1 MPDRPSSRSSPA
13 SGRPTKAP
21 GYRPLY
27 RQAYDLLA
35 VRIHKGTWRPAEA
48 LPSEQALAA
57 ELGVSHGTVRKA
69 LDALV
74 ADKLLQR
81 RQGKGTFVVE
91 QTAEQA
97 LFQFFRICDRD
108 GKRATPTSSNATV
121 VRRPATRLEAKR
133 LELKPKSDV
142 YAIGRVRSV
151 DQTPLIRETL
161 VVSVDRFP
169 DLDQRKPLPNTIY
182 VLYQQAYG
190 ALVTE
195 AQEQVIA
202 VAATATD
209 AKVLNVA
216 KGTPLLKVERIALDH
231 QKNPLELRMSFVRT
245 DSLSYSV
252 SLK

>member
-1 MPDRPSSRSSPA
+1 MAQKPSSGGPA
-13 SGRPTKAP
+13 PSERPAKAP
-21 GYRPLY
+21 GFRPLY
-27 RQAYDLLA
+27 QQAYDLLA

-48 LPSEQALAA
+48 LPSELALAA

-97 LFQFFRICDRD
+97 LFQFFRICRRD
-108 GKRATPTSSNATV
+108 GQRTTPTSSNASV
-121 VRRPATRLEAKR
+121 SRRAATREEAKR
-133 LELKPKSDV
+133 LQLEPKADV
-142 YAIGRVRSV
+142 FSVARVRAI
-151 DQTPLIRETL
+151 DGEPAIRETL
-161 VVSVDRFP
+161 TVSADRFP
-169 DLDQRKPLPNTIY
+169 DLDEHTPLPNTIY

-195 AQEQVIA
+195 AQEQVMA

-209 AKVLNVA
+209 AKVLKVD
-216 KGTPLLKVERIALDH
+216 KGAPLLKVIRIALDH
-231 QKNPLELRMSFVRT
+231 QKTPLELRISYVRT
-245 DSLSYSV
+245 DNLSYSV

>member
-1 MPDRPSSRSSPA
+1 M
-13 SGRPTKAP
+13 
-21 GYRPLY
+21 
-27 RQAYDLLA
+27 
-35 VRIHKGTWRPAEA
+35 RIHNGTWRPAEA

-97 LFQFFRICDRD
+97 LFQFFRICDSEGERT
-108 GKRATPTSSNATV
+108 TPTSSNATAV
-121 VRRPATRLEAKR
+121 PRLATANEAKR
-133 LELKPKSDV
+133 LAIKPKAPVFSI
-142 YAIGRVRSV
+142 ARVRSV
-151 DQTPLIRETL
+151 EGAPAIRETL
-161 VVSVDRFP
+161 VVSAARFP
-169 DLDQRKPLPNTIY
+169 DLDQHSPLPNTIY

-195 AQEQVIA
+195 AQEQVTA

-209 AKVLNVA
+209 AKVLKIE
-216 KGTPLLKVERIALDH
+216 KGSPLLRVERVALDH
-231 QKNPLELRMSFVRT
+231 QKNPIELRISFVRSN
-245 DSLSYSV
+245 SLSYAV

>member
-1 MPDRPSSRSSPA
+1 MPQRSSSRSGPR

-21 GYRPLY
+21 GFRPLY

-35 VRIHKGTWRPAEA
+35 VRIHKGTWRPAQA

-108 GKRATPTSSNATV
+108 GKRATPTSSNPTV
-121 VRRPATRLEAKR
+121 VKRPATRAEAKR
-133 LELKPKSDV
+133 LELEPKADV
-142 YAIGRVRSV
+142 YAIARVRSV
-151 DQTPLIRETL
+151 DQAPAIRETL
-161 VVSVDRFP
+161 VVSAERFP

-195 AQEQVIA
+195 AQEQVVAI
-202 VAATATD
+202 AATATD
-209 AKVLNVA
+209 AKILSVP
-216 KGTPLLKVERIALDH
+216 KGSPLLRVERIALDH
-231 QKNPLELRMSFVRT
+231 QKNPLELRISIVRT
-245 DSLSYSV
+245 DNLSYSV